1 MSESQKPVAA
11 AKRVAPSRNTKKP
24 ASAAGMPNAVAAQAR
39 RSPARQPSRED
50 EAVARH
56 QKELADALQKA
67 MAINHDA
74 PKLEQPAVAES
85 GKSGKAKK
93 PKLVRDSFAM
103 PQAEY
108 ARIGELKKRLAAMD
122 AAAKKNELLRAGL
135 ALLAAMG
142 DAELKAVVGKVE
154 RIKTGRPAKNPG
166 K

>member
-50 EAVARH
+50 EAVA
-56 QKELADALQKA
+56 
-67 MAINHDA
+67 INDA
-74 PKLEQPAVAES
+74 PKLEQPAVVES
-85 GKSGKAKK
+85 GKSAKAKK

>member
-67 MAINHDA
+67 MAINDA
-74 PKLEQPAVAES
+74 PKLEQPAVVES
-85 GKSGKAKK
+85 GKSAKAKK